1 MITLNTR
8 SSLAALVF
16 ALPLG
21 ATSAFAGSLE
31 EPVVAVVPVAPA
43 PYVSLWSGGYVGAQ
57 VGYGW
62 ADTDISDNDVNN
74 DGIVDSLQNTI
85 GAIGEDGDGWLGG
98 AFVGYRGNANKFV
111 YGAEASYDFA
121 DVQFDNNAG
130 SIDGLGRLKVI
141 GGYDLGKT
149 LIYAT
154 AGAAYGDGEINNRSH
169 ADWGWLAG
177 AGVDYMVND
186 QWSVGAEALY
196 QDFGEFGDS
205 GTDVDLTTLEARVS
219 YHF

>member
-57 VGYGW
+57 AGYAW
-62 ADTDISDNDVNN
+62 ADTDITNNSLNGIND
-74 DGIVDSLQNTI
+74 
-85 GAIGEDGDGWLGG
+85 DGDGWLGG

-121 DVQFDNNAG
+121 DVQLDNNNG

-149 LIYAT
+149 LVYAT
-154 AGAAYGDGEINNRSH
+154 AGAAYGDGDINNKSH

-196 QDFGEFGDS
+196 QDFGQFGDS
-205 GTDVDLTTLEARVS
+205 GTDLELTTLEARVS